1 MEEVDRYEQST
12 KEELI
17 QIIQDQQQIIQGQ
30 QQTLLELSETIVEL
44 KKEIE
49 ALKQPVR
56 KDSTNSS
63 IPTSKEQIP
72 RTRSQR
78 KKSGKKAGGQPG
90 HQGHQRERHPHPD
103 KMVMVQ
109 ASHCSHC
116 GTSLAL
122 VEGTIGSIAQ
132 QVDLP
137 PMTPLITEYQQVIKV
152 CACGHCNAP
161 VLPICGP
168 VTIGPQMAALITYF
182 NVEHSLPYARLTQI
196 TEDVLG
202 FAISEG
208 TVANKLKD
216 MLAQTKGIIQ
226 RIKAHIIAA
235 AWAGSDETGTHVGG
249 KTFWQWVWQS
259 PEASYY
265 VVDKRRGY
273 EVVKE
278 HFTQSYQGV
287 LVHDCWSAQNNTP
300 AGAHQL
306 CHAHLVRNLQ
316 YAVDK
321 ERSVFAYRVQRLLL
335 KSERARDAIW
345 QEGVAAERR
354 QAVIGSYQDV
364 LESLLEMPL
373 IHKEERR
380 LQKRLIKHKDWI
392 FTFMGYPDVPPD
404 NNSSERAIKAVKLKD
419 KVSGGFRSELGASR
433 FAQLLSL
440 TQTLRKQHLPILASL
455 KAVLGGQALP
465 LFSPSG

>member
-1 MEEVDRYEQST
+1 MEEVSNYEQST

-17 QIIQDQQQIIQGQ
+17 QIILDQQRMLMSQ
-30 QQTLLELSETIVEL
+30 QQTIVELSQTIVEL

-49 ALKQPVR
+49 ELKHPVR

-63 IPTSKEQIP
+63 IPTSKEQVP

-90 HQGHQRERHPHPD
+90 HEGHQRERHPHPD
-103 KMVMVQ
+103 KTLVVQ

-116 GTSLAL
+116 GSSLAE
-122 VEGTIGSIAQ
+122 VAGTLGQIAQ
-132 QVDLP
+132 HVDIP
-137 PMTPLITEYQQVIKV
+137 PITPLIIEYQQVIKV
-152 CACGHCNAP
+152 CACGHSNCLA
-161 VLPICGP
+161 LPICGP
-168 VTIGPQMAALITYF
+168 VTIGPQMAALITYL
-182 NVEHSLPYARLTQI
+182 NVEHSLPYGRLTRL

-216 MLAQTKGIIQ
+216 MQSLAKGIIQ
-226 RIKAHIIAA
+226 RIKAHVIAS
-235 AWAGSDETGTHVGG
+235 AWSGSDETGTHVEG
-249 KTFWQWVWQS
+249 KKFWHWVWQT
-259 PEASYY
+259 PLASYY

-273 EVVKE
+273 SAVKE
-278 HFTQSYQGV
+278 HFTENYQGV
-287 LVHDCWSAQNNTP
+287 LIHDCWSAQNNTP

-335 KSERARDAIW
+335 KSQRARDAIW
-345 QEGVAAERR
+345 QEGITAHRR
-354 QAVIGSYQDV
+354 QAVIQSYQDALEKV
-364 LESLLEMPL
+364 LTMTLTKP
-373 IHKEERR
+373 EERR
-380 LQKRLIKHKDWI
+380 LQKRLIKHQGWI
-392 FTFMGYPDVPPD
+392 FTFMSYPDVPPD
-404 NNSSERAIKAVKLKD
+404 NNSSERAIKAIKLKD
-419 KVSGGFRSELGASR
+419 KVSGGFRSESGASR
-433 FAQLLSL
+433 FAGLLSL
-440 TQTLRKQHLPILASL
+440 TQTLRKQHLPILDCL
-455 KAVLGGQALP
+455 KRVIAGQDLP

>member
-1 MEEVDRYEQST
+1 MEERGRYEQAT

-17 QIIQDQQQIIQGQ
+17 KIIVDQ
-30 QQTLLELSETIVEL
+30 QQTLLDLSQTIMEL

-49 ALKQPVR
+49 EFKHPVR

-63 IPTSKEQIP
+63 IPTSKEQVP

-90 HQGHQRERHPHPD
+90 HVGHQRERHPHPD
-103 KMVMVQ
+103 KTVMVQ
-109 ASHCSHC
+109 ASHCSNC
-116 GTSLAL
+116 GSSLAL
-122 VEGTIGSIAQ
+122 VAGTLGQIAQ
-132 QVDLP
+132 HVDIAP
-137 PMTPLITEYQQVIKV
+137 ITPLIIEYQQVIKV
-152 CACGHCNAP
+152 CACGHCNCPA
-161 VLPICGP
+161 LPIWGP
-168 VTIGPQMAALITYF
+168 VTIGPQMAALITYL
-182 NVEHSLPYARLTQI
+182 NVEHSLPYGRLTRL

-208 TVANKLKD
+208 TVANKLKAI
-216 MLAQTKGIIQ
+216 LIQAKGIIQ
-226 RIKAHIIAA
+226 RIKAHVIAA
-235 AWAGSDETGTHVGG
+235 AWTGSDETGTHVEG
-249 KTFWQWVWQS
+249 KKFWQWVWQT
-259 PEASYY
+259 PLASYY

-287 LVHDCWSAQNNTP
+287 LIHDCWSAQNNTP

-335 KSERARDAIW
+335 KSQRARDAIW
-345 QEGVAAERR
+345 QEGVTAQRR
-354 QAVIGSYQDV
+354 QSVIQFYQR
-364 LESLLEMPL
+364 EFTTLLEMPL
-373 IHKEERR
+373 IQPEERR

-392 FTFMGYPDVPPD
+392 FSFMNYPDVPPD
-404 NNSSERAIKAVKLKD
+404 NNSSERAIKAIKLKD
-419 KVSGGFRSELGASR
+419 KVSGGFRSESGASR

-440 TQTLRKQHLPILASL
+440 TQTLRKQHLPILDCL
-455 KAVLGGQALP
+455 KAVVAGQDLP